1 MATTSLKLP
10 SELKQRAVTAAQQQ
24 DISPHAFMVAAIAQ
38 AVSAAEQR
46 ATFIAAAKSA
56 RREILA
62 DEEGFAA
69 DDVHAYF
76 RARAAGK
83 DAAKPEPSSW
93 RT

>member
-10 SELKQRAVTAAQQQ
+10 SELKQRAITAAQQQ

-46 ATFIAAAKSA
+46 AALIAAAKSA
-56 RREILA
+56 RCETLG
-62 DEEGFAA
+62 DGEGFAA

-76 RARAAGK
+76 RARARGQ
-83 DAAKPEPSSW
+83 DAAKPEPCSW

>member
-10 SELKQRAVTAAQQQ
+10 NELKQRAVVAAQQQ

-38 AVSAAEQR
+38 AVATAEQR

-56 RREILA
+56 RCETLA
-62 DEEGFAA
+62 DGAGFAA

-76 RARAAGK
+76 RARAGGEE
-83 DAAKPEPSSW
+83 AAKPEPVSW
-93 RT
+93 RP

>member
-24 DISPHAFMVAAIAQ
+24 DMSPHAFMVAAIAQ

-46 ATFIAAAKSA
+46 ATLIAAAKSA
-56 RREILA
+56 RRETLE
-62 DEEGFAA
+62 DGEGFAA
-69 DDVHAYF
+69 DAVHAYF
-76 RARAAGK
+76 SARASGK
-83 DAAKPEPSSW
+83 DAAKPEPCSW